1 MAQTAKKTTAKR
13 TTAATKTT
21 KTAPAFTAEE
31 REAMK
36 ERAQEV
42 KAARRKGGGGKED
55 DERAMMAKI
64 AELSASDRDMA
75 ERLHEAI
82 TASAPGLSPK
92 LWYGMPGYAKDGKV
106 LCFFQPADKFK
117 SRYSTFGFNDG
128 AKLDDGN
135 VWPTAFALAKLTDAD
150 VKKIA
155 ALVKQAA
162 S

>member
-1 MAQTAKKTTAKR
+1 MAQTTKKTTAQKR
-13 TTAATKTT
+13 TTK

-31 REAMK
+31 RDAMK
-36 ERAQEV
+36 DRAQEV
-42 KAARRKGGGGKED
+42 RATRRGGGKED
-55 DERAMMAKI
+55 DEQAMMAKI
-64 AELSASDRDMA
+64 AELTPTDRDMA
-75 ERLHEAI
+75 ERLHAAI

>member
-1 MAQTAKKTTAKR
+1 MAQTAKKTTAKK
-13 TTAATKTT
+13 TTAKKATAK

-36 ERAQEV
+36 DRAEEV
-42 KAARRKGGGGKED
+42 KAARRGGGKED

-64 AELSASDRDMA
+64 AELSPSDRDMA

-135 VWPTAFALAKLTDAD
+135 GMYSRPATSW
-150 VKKIA
+150 
-155 ALVKQAA
+155 
-162 S
+162 

>member
-1 MAQTAKKTTAKR
+1 MAQTTKKTTAKR
-13 TTAATKTT
+13 TTAK

-36 ERAQEV
+36 DRAEEV
-42 KAARRKGGGGKED
+42 KAARRGGGKEA
-55 DERAMMAKI
+55 DEATMMAKI
-64 AELSASDRDMA
+64 AELSPSDREMA

-128 AKLDDGN
+128 ANLDDGN

>member
-1 MAQTAKKTTAKR
+1 MAQTAKKTTAKK
-13 TTAATKTT
+13 TAKKATAK

-36 ERAQEV
+36 DRAEEV
-42 KAARRKGGGGKED
+42 KAARRGGGKEE
-55 DERAMMAKI
+55 DEKAMMAKI
-64 AELSASDRDMA
+64 AELTPSDRDMA
-75 ERLHEAI
+75 ERLHKAI
-82 TASAPGLSPK
+82 TASAPELSPK
-92 LWYGMPGYAKDGKV
+92 LWYGMPGYAKEGKI

-117 SRYSTFGFNDG
+117 SRYSTLGFNDV
-128 AKLDDGN
+128 ANLDDGN

-150 VKKIA
+150 VKWIA

>member
-13 TTAATKTT
+13 NAAK

-36 ERAQEV
+36 DRAEEV
-42 KAARRKGGGGKED
+42 KAARRGGGKED

-64 AELSASDRDMA
+64 AELSPSDRDMA

-106 LCFFQPADKFK
+106 LCFFQPASKFK
-117 SRYSTFGFNDG
+117 VRYSTFGFQPD
-128 AKLDDGN
+128 ATLDDGQL
-135 VWPTAFALAKLTDAD
+135 WPIAFALTELTADAERRIVEL
-150 VKKIA
+150 VKK
-155 ALVKQAA
+155 ALG
-162 S
+162 

>member
-1 MAQTAKKTTAKR
+1 MAQTAKKTTAKK
-13 TTAATKTT
+13 TTAK

-36 ERAQEV
+36 DRAEEV
-42 KAARRKGGGGKED
+42 KAARRSGGKED

-64 AELSASDRDMA
+64 AELSPSDRDMA

-106 LCFFQPADKFK
+106 LCFFQPADKFGT
-117 SRYSTFGFNDG
+117 RYSTFGFNDS
-128 AKLDDGN
+128 AHLDDGTM
-135 VWPTAFALAKLTDAD
+135 WPTAYALTELTAANET
-150 VKKIA
+150 KIA
-155 ALVKQAA
+155 ELVKRAA

>member
-13 TTAATKTT
+13 TATAAK

-42 KAARRKGGGGKED
+42 KASRRSGGGKED
-55 DERAMMAKI
+55 DEKAMMAKI
-64 AELSASDRDMA
+64 AELSAADRDMA

-82 TASAPGLSPK
+82 TASVPGLSPK

-117 SRYSTFGFNDG
+117 SRYATFGFNDS
-128 AKLDDGN
+128 ANLDDGT
-135 VWPTAFALAKLTDAD
+135 VWPVAFALTKLTAAD
-150 VKKIA
+150 VTKIA
-155 ALVKQAA
+155 ALVKRAA

>member
-1 MAQTAKKTTAKR
+1 MAQTAKKTTTKR
-13 TTAATKTT
+13 TTPAA
-21 KTAPAFTAEE
+21 KTAPAFSAEE

-36 ERAQEV
+36 ERVEEV
-42 KAARRKGGGGKED
+42 KAARRRGGGKED
-55 DERAMMAKI
+55 DEQAMLAKI

-117 SRYSTFGFNDG
+117 SRYATFGFNDS
-128 AKLDDGN
+128 ANLDDGN
-135 VWPTAFALAKLTDAD
+135 VWPVAFALAKLTATD
-150 VKKIA
+150 VKTIA
-155 ALVKQAA
+155 ALVKRAA

>member
-1 MAQTAKKTTAKR
+1 MAQTAKKTTAKK
-13 TTAATKTT
+13 TTAK

-36 ERAQEV
+36 DRAEEV
-42 KAARRKGGGGKED
+42 KAARRSGGKED

-64 AELSASDRDMA
+64 AELSPSDRDMA
-75 ERLHEAI
+75 ERLHKAI
-82 TASAPGLSPK
+82 TASAPSLAPK

-128 AKLDDGN
+128 ANLDDGN

>member
-1 MAQTAKKTTAKR
+1 MAQTAKKTTAKK
-13 TTAATKTT
+13 TTAK

-36 ERAQEV
+36 DRAEEV
-42 KAARRKGGGGKED
+42 KAARRGGGGKEA

-64 AELSASDRDMA
+64 AELSPSDRDMA

-135 VWPTAFALAKLTDAD
+135 VWPTAFALARLTDAD

>member
-1 MAQTAKKTTAKR
+1 MAQTTKKTTAQKR
-13 TTAATKTT
+13 TTK

-31 REAMK
+31 RDAMK
-36 ERAQEV
+36 DRAQEV
-42 KAARRKGGGGKED
+42 RATRRGGGKED
-55 DERAMMAKI
+55 DEQAMMAKI
-64 AELSASDRDMA
+64 AELTPSDRDMA
-75 ERLHEAI
+75 ERLHKAI

>member
-1 MAQTAKKTTAKR
+1 MAQTAKKATTKR
-13 TTAATKTT
+13 TTAAT

-42 KAARRKGGGGKED
+42 RAARRRGAGGKED
-55 DERAMMAKI
+55 DEQAMLAKI

-117 SRYSTFGFNDG
+117 SRYATFGFNDG
-128 AKLDDGN
+128 ANLDDGN
-135 VWPTAFALAKLTDAD
+135 VWPVAFALTKLTAAD
-150 VKKIA
+150 VKTIA
-155 ALVKQAA
+155 GLVKRAA